1 MRIFPG
7 FQNPRGP
14 TAGRVGFSL
23 LEALV
28 TVAIIGI
35 LAGIAIPIYSN
46 IREGSEQEVAGD
58 RVEALNHAV
67 AKYTQECWKIPTA
80 ADAAVTTDE
89 YAVLRSLQ
97 YRFPSTNLKP
107 GSPFFDP
114 KYNPKASSST
124 ADLRIRWNGKSFEL
138 LTRGI
143 SGTGLKYEGGKDMA
157 STSYTFPAGYKP
169 EGGS

>member
-58 RVEALNHAV
+58 RVEALNPRGGEIH
-67 AKYTQECWKIPTA
+67 
-80 ADAAVTTDE
+80 
-89 YAVLRSLQ
+89 
-97 YRFPSTNLKP
+97 P
-107 GSPFFDP
+107 GMLEDP
-114 KYNPKASSST
+114 H
-124 ADLRIRWNGKSFEL
+124 
-138 LTRGI
+138 
-143 SGTGLKYEGGKDMA
+143 GG
-157 STSYTFPAGYKP
+157 GCRCHH
-169 EGGS
+169 G